1 VATEAMPKY
10 FSANLEYGPG
20 FVVVRTDSRVTSN
33 PVLGKVY
40 MKPFGERID
49 ASFTGLITVVFLVQ
63 PTKSTAEIMKK

>member
-1 VATEAMPKY
+1 
-10 FSANLEYGPG
+10 
-20 FVVVRTDSRVTSN
+20 
-33 PVLGKVY
+33 